1 MNKSESKYY
10 NTACLMDE
18 ALILLLEKKDF
29 EYITVKEICDK
40 AGVNRSTFY
49 LHYETMTD
57 LLEES
62 AQYFLKNFYLQMQQ
76 TDDFDMSKGERGIEN
91 HIQCSEKEDLYL
103 VTPKYLTPYLEF
115 IRDNKRIYSTALKHV
130 KLFGWVNTFDYM
142 YEKIFSPILDR
153 HGVSE
158 KEKPYLV
165 KFYINGL
172 IAIVNEWIKNDCRES
187 IDEIIGIINTCMRNK

>member
-1 MNKSESKYY
+1 
-10 NTACLMDE
+10 
-18 ALILLLEKKDF
+18 
-29 EYITVKEICDK
+29 
-40 AGVNRSTFY
+40 
-49 LHYETMTD
+49 
-57 LLEES
+57 
-62 AQYFLKNFYLQMQQ
+62 MQK

-91 HIQCSEKEDLYL
+91 HIQCSEKENLYL

-130 KLFGWVNTFDYM
+130 KLFGRVNTFNYM

-153 HGVSE
+153 YGVSE

-187 IDEIIGIINTCMRNK
+187 IDEIIGIINTCMKNK